1 MATVEQVRCAMHRE
15 PFRPFFIKLAD
26 GTAYQVRH
34 SDFVAVTRRSEL
46 VFVGDDEGIHEIDMR
61 LVAEIETPAPA
72 STQRESR
79 GMNEMSFHLVA
90 RGTHSGW
97 STTAMPHTLVPLD
110 SALHRQRPP
119 GLSRRACIA
128 RIIAGIVGISVL
140 TRVSFSGEAVAE
152 LDDAAEIADVKAL
165 GKKAGLAPFS
175 DAPSKNFLGLGD
187 AGPVYCKDALTICE
201 ALAPEFLSHFRARGF
216 KLALP
221 QQRMTVI
228 TLKDAAS
235 YRALLGE
242 DKGAAV
248 GGHYDLETNRLVVFD
263 NRGTDE
269 ELPDSPERVNR
280 FTLTH
285 ETLHLLS
292 YNTGLLSRQL
302 DVPAC
307 ISEGL
312 ATYGELWQYKGK
324 TKIGA
329 TNNARLRALTDP
341 RAGGGAWIPI
351 KELLAKDAFF
361 DDDDT
366 VQLAY
371 AEAWALVH
379 YLLRHDAK
387 TLARF
392 HAYLDKLPP
401 LQDAAK
407 RLKIAE
413 AELGSLEALDK
424 EVKRHAKEQLR
435 KRK

>member
-1 MATVEQVRCAMHRE
+1 
-15 PFRPFFIKLAD
+15 
-26 GTAYQVRH
+26 
-34 SDFVAVTRRSEL
+34 
-46 VFVGDDEGIHEIDMR
+46 
-61 LVAEIETPAPA
+61 
-72 STQRESR
+72 
-79 GMNEMSFHLVA
+79 
-90 RGTHSGW
+90 
-97 STTAMPHTLVPLD
+97 MPHASVPD
-110 SALHRQRPP
+110 GSALRRERPP
-119 GLSRRACIA
+119 GLSRRACMERTIS
-128 RIIAGIVGISVL
+128 GIVALPLLGRFAFLS
-140 TRVSFSGEAVAE
+140 EAFAAQ
-152 LDDAAEIADVKAL
+152 DDTAEIADVKAL

-175 DAPSKNFLGLGD
+175 DAHSKHFLGLGD
-187 AGPVYCKDALTICE
+187 AGPAYCEDALAICE
-201 ALAPEFLSHFRARGF
+201 ALAPEFLSHFRDRGF

-221 QQRMTVI
+221 PNRMTVI

-242 DKGAAV
+242 DKGASV

-312 ATYGELWQYKGK
+312 STYGELWQYRGK

-351 KELLAKDAFF
+351 RELLAKDDFF
-361 DDDDT
+361 NDDKT
-366 VQLAY
+366 AQLAY
-371 AEAWALVH
+371 AEAWAAGALPAQA
-379 YLLRHDAK
+379 RCEDACEVSR
-387 TLARF
+387 LSREAS
-392 HAYLDKLPP
+392 
-401 LQDAAK
+401 DAARRGQAARGRRGRA
-407 RLKIAE
+407 RLTRGARRASQTPRQGAAPEGKMSFDGVLAQPSTG
-413 AELGSLEALDK
+413 LSPMF
-424 EVKRHAKEQLR
+424 LR
-435 KRK
+435 ISARCFS

>member
-1 MATVEQVRCAMHRE
+1 
-15 PFRPFFIKLAD
+15 
-26 GTAYQVRH
+26 
-34 SDFVAVTRRSEL
+34 
-46 VFVGDDEGIHEIDMR
+46 
-61 LVAEIETPAPA
+61 
-72 STQRESR
+72 
-79 GMNEMSFHLVA
+79 
-90 RGTHSGW
+90 
-97 STTAMPHTLVPLD
+97 MPHTSVPLY
-110 SALHRQRPP
+110 SAPHRERSP

-128 RIIAGIVGISVL
+128 RTICGIVGIPLL
-140 TRVSFSGEAVAE
+140 TRISLSGEAVAVV
-152 LDDAAEIADVKAL
+152 DDAAEIAEVKAL

-175 DAPSKNFLGLGD
+175 DAPSKHFLGLGD
-187 AGPVYCKDALTICE
+187 ASPVYSKDALTICE
-201 ALAPEFLSHFRARGF
+201 ALAPEFLSHFRDRGF

-221 QQRMTVI
+221 PNRMTVI

-235 YRALLGE
+235 YRAFLGE

-285 ETLHLLS
+285 EALHLLS
-292 YNTGLLSRQL
+292 YNTGLLSRQR

-324 TKIGA
+324 TKIGT
-329 TNNARLRALTDP
+329 TNGARLRALTDP
-341 RAGGGAWIPI
+341 RAGGGSWIPI
-351 KELLAKDAFF
+351 PELLANDAYFN
-361 DDDDT
+361 DDKT
-366 VQLAY
+366 AQLAY

-379 YLLRHDAK
+379 YLLRRDSKQLAK
-387 TLARF
+387 F
-392 HAYLDKLPP
+392 HSYLDKLPP

-435 KRK
+435 K